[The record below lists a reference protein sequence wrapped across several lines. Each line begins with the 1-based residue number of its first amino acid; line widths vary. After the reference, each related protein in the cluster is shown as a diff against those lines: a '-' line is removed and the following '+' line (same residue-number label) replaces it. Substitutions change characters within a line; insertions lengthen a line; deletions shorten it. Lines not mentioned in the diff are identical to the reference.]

1 MRAALALGLV
11 VLTAGCGVER
21 VLDPS
26 SFACEVGGPCAD
38 AGPRRDASPDAGV
51 DAGAPGDAG
60 PTDAMRLDA
69 DPGDADPGD
78 VGSAD
83 AGSGDAASD
92 DAASDDAA
100 LLDGASDD
108 AATDDAA
115 TDDAGG
121 DAAVDAGADGGDAGP
136 DAGAADLGVDAGG
149 LPACANDGDC
159 IGADRLCWSGRC
171 ELRCD
176 RAGGLDC
183 GALGGQCAASGRC
196 EGALALGDRCV
207 LDEDCGSELC
217 LSVVR
222 NGNTSTFCA
231 TGCSAASSC
240 PLGFGCDRVSGMP
253 LCLPASFSG
262 NVASTPAGGFC
273 DRATNTCQ
281 SGWCNTGVRTCIE
294 SCSEPD
300 DCAVFGGNCTLFV
313 QTSSPSLVW
322 ENLCARVGTATRTV
336 GAACAVDGDC
346 SSGIC
351 DRDSRR
357 CAQHCCTDL
366 DCGARESCRVYAFGA
381 DAPVKICRGRV
392 SPGTTPLGSP
402 CASPIE
408 CASGLCVPVD
418 PEQPQGARVCTSHC
432 CEDADCAGVLAGGGR
447 CRPQPVLELP
457 GTIAGQ
463 CSPG

>member
-1 MRAALALGLV
+1 MRAALALALALGPIL
-11 VLTAGCGVER
+11 LAAGCGVER

-26 SFACEVGGPCAD
+26 SFACEVGGPCVD
-38 AGPRRDASPDAGV
+38 AGPRRDAGPDAEV
-51 DAGAPGDAG
+51 DAGAPRDTGPTDATRLDAEPVDAASPDAEPGDAG
-60 PTDAMRLDA
+60 PVDGGPEDAT
-69 DPGDADPGD
+69 P
-78 VGSAD
+78 
-83 AGSGDAASD
+83 D
-92 DAASDDAA
+92 DAAG
-100 LLDGASDD
+100 LDGAVDDLGVDAEADGGGAGPD
-108 AATDDAA
+108 AAA
-115 TDDAGG
+115 
-121 DAAVDAGADGGDAGP
+121 DAGADT
-136 DAGAADLGVDAGG
+136 GAADLGVDAGG
-149 LPACANDGDC
+149 LPVCTNDGDC

-176 RAGGLDC
+176 RTGGLDC
-183 GALGGQCAASGRC
+183 GVLGGQCAASGRC

-262 NVASTPAGGFC
+262 NAASTPAGGFC

-281 SGWCNTGVRTCIE
+281 SGWCNTGVRSCIE
-294 SCSEPD
+294 SCSAPD

-346 SSGIC
+346 TSGIC

-366 DCGARESCRVYAFGA
+366 DCGARESCRVYAFGPE
-381 DAPVKICRGRV
+381 APVKICRGRV
-392 SPGTTPLGSP
+392 SPGTTPLGAP

-408 CASGLCVPVD
+408 CASGLCIPVD

-432 CEDADCAGVLAGGGR
+432 CEDADCAGVLSGGGR